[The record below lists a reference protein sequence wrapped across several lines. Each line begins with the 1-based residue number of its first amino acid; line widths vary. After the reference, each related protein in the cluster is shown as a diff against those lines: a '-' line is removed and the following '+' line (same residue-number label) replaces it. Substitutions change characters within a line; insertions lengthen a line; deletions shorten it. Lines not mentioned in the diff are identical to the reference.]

1 MNAIDL
7 IRRLHEH
14 RTWVNRNLQK
24 AAERLT
30 VEQLH
35 QPCAIGQ
42 GSIWKSLTHL
52 YGGEFAWLDALL
64 GNPSSVAPGDVRGKL
79 PGNQLGP
86 NPFPSLPDLLRAWQ
100 VLDTQWE
107 IYLALLQPATLDDL
121 VERTSSSTGETF
133 STRRSDVLLHVCT
146 HAHYTAA
153 QVVNMLRQVGASP
166 LPDTMVITLARAVG
180 PAVPAALRKD
190 S

>member
-14 RTWVNRNLQK
+14 RAWVNRNLQK

-30 VEQLH
+30 LEQLH

-52 YGGEFAWLDALL
+52 FGGEFVWLEALL
-64 GNPSSVAPGDVRGKL
+64 GNGSAVAPGDVRGKL

-86 NPFPSLPDLLRAWQ
+86 DAFQSLPELLRAWQ
-100 VLDTQWE
+100 ELEARWQT
-107 IYLALLQPATLDDL
+107 YLATLEPAALDNL
-121 VERTSSSTGETF
+121 VDRTSSSTGETF
-133 STRRSDVLLHVCT
+133 GTQRSDVLLHVCT

-153 QVVNMLRQVGASP
+153 QTVNMFRQVGASP
-166 LPDTMVITLARAVG
+166 LPDTMVITLAREAP
-180 PAVPAALRKD
+180 PAHSTRQT
-190 S
+190 

>member
-1 MNAIDL
+1 MTSIEL

-14 RTWVNRNLQK
+14 RAWVNRNLQT

-30 VEQLH
+30 TEQLH

-52 YGGEFAWLDALL
+52 FGAEFVWLEALL
-64 GNPSSVAPGDVRGKL
+64 GNGSAIAPGDVRGKL

-86 NPFPSLPDLLRAWQ
+86 DAFPLLADLLQAWRELDARWQSYLATLTPPDL
-100 VLDTQWE
+100 DN
-107 IYLALLQPATLDDL
+107 L
-121 VERTSSSTGETF
+121 VEKTSSSTGEMF
-133 STRRSDVLLHVCT
+133 RTRRSDILLHVCT

-153 QVVNMLRQVGASP
+153 QVVNMLRQVGAAP
-166 LPDTMVITLARAVG
+166 LPATMLIALARE
-180 PAVPAALRKD
+180 
-190 S
+190 